1 VTVIVRPAIVSV
13 PVRLELPVLA
23 AIENAA
29 VPLPVPDDPLVIA
42 SQPALALAVQAQ
54 VLPAV
59 TETDDEPAV
68 AAADT
73 LVGDTVGLQ
82 TPSWV
87 TVSVSPAIVSV
98 PVRGEVL
105 ALAATE

>member
-1 VTVIVRPAIVSV
+1 VTVIVWPAIVSV
-13 PVRLELPVLA
+13 PVRLELPVFA
-23 AIENAA
+23 AMENAV
-29 VPLPVPDDPLVIA
+29 VPLPVPEDPLVMA
-42 SQPALALAVQAQ
+42 SQPVLELAVQAQ
-54 VLPAV
+54 VPPAV

-73 LVGDTVGLQ
+73 LVGDTDGLQ
-82 TPSWV
+82 TPSWL

-105 ALAATE
+105 VLAATE